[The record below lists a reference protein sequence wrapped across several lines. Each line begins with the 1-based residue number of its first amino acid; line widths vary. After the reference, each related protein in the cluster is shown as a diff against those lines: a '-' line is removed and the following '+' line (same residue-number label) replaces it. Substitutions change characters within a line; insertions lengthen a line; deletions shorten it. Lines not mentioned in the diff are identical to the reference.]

1 MTEASSASSF
11 SFLISSLL
19 VSGHRSPG
27 LLPVRFQIFHASQRL
42 SPWGHRCS
50 VLHFSASAREGWGLR
65 SILFLHSLVSLSLER
80 KDSING
86 RQDREILRL
95 PRGCQNHTCPIYIMA
110 SLCLCFL
117 HMHKNLTVAKW
128 NSYNTRERATF
139 SLLSLSILCSAHL
152 VLTWCCDVLQYLC
165 DEVT

>member
-27 LLPVRFQIFHASQRL
+27 LLPARFQIFHASQRL

-65 SILFLHSLVSLSLER
+65 SILFLHSLVALSLER
-80 KDSING
+80 KDSLNG

-95 PRGCQNHTCPIYIMA
+95 PRGCQNHRQHLSNIYDGFSMPMFPTHA
-110 SLCLCFL
+110 Q
-117 HMHKNLTVAKW
+117 KP
-128 NSYNTRERATF
+128 NS
-139 SLLSLSILCSAHL
+139 S
-152 VLTWCCDVLQYLC
+152 
-165 DEVT
+165 